1 MNGKCFPFVKKTVLI
16 SHFGILCFVDV
27 DECASGTPA
36 TATVHVLLVQTLQ
49 DPSVVYVTFPSSEM
63 AKLAAKLHP
72 VINNEILG
80 KCPFTRPLFTFVRST
95 LL

>member
-1 MNGKCFPFVKKTVLI
+1 MLTSVPAVL
-16 SHFGILCFVDV
+16 
-27 DECASGTPA
+27 T

-49 DPSVVYVTFPSSEM
+49 DPSVVHVTFPSSEM
-63 AKLAAKLHP
+63 AKLAAKLHS

-80 KCPFTRPLFTFVRST
+80 KCPFTRPLFTLVRST